1 MDELGDGSW
10 NELCSLSC
18 CVRGQQTSQY
28 AHQRQQQPPPF
39 YGHYTGQHTLATA
52 PPVKNWRGFCW
63 CKVLLPS
70 CPCWWQPVHSDQGGD
85 AGVLLNSVIYTVSVP
100 YAHQLQIIFL
110 HFRSKESCIR
120 WAAHCGATWQIQLYE
135 PCEAAMQP
143 YFDHVLIIHWTG
155 FLL

>member
-1 MDELGDGSW
+1 M
-10 NELCSLSC
+10 SLETAAGTDC
-18 CVRGQQTSQY
+18 
-28 AHQRQQQPPPF
+28 AHCPAVSAANKDHNMPINVNNNRHHF
-39 YGHYTGQHTLATA
+39 TAIIHTLATA
-52 PPVKNWRGFCW
+52 PPVKNWRRFGW
-63 CKVLLPS
+63 CKVLLPL

-120 WAAHCGATWQIQLYE
+120 WAAHCGATWQIQLHD